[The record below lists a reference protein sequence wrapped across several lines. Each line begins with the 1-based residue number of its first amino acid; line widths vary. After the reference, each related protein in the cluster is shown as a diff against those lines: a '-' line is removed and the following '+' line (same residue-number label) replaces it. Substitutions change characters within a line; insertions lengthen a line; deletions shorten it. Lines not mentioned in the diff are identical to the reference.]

1 MPRSNNNNNNN
12 NNNDRDRE
20 YRVERGNR
28 DREESSRP
36 SRKQQ
41 QQQQS
46 SSSSSTNKKP
56 SSTRSIKRESNSRNI
71 TNKGMNNRN
80 RDSRDRDSQNSDID
94 DDDEDPDLDLVELEE
109 RLTDEVDDEF
119 FQDPRK
125 FHTLH
130 RVIDVLGMQLTLADD
145 SFNSNRGGGNNN
157 SNNKPRRSNS
167 NNGNLQ
173 HADVPRIDRNP
184 AYRAL
189 TAQQDVVEEAI
200 EHLALIHCADLNGSV
215 VQVGRV
221 ARQFHNA
228 ATQVQS
234 LRQQVKDIQETLG
247 TGSHQANHRM
257 NGSNGSNGKANNN
270 NNTNDATAAAAAKDA
285 EAARAAA
292 SSAMSLRE
300 LWLKKLEAEAV
311 LALLE
316 KLDTIRAAP
325 MRFDD
330 LLKAHRIGAAVLT
343 VSGGLDTMFMSDVNQ
358 VQALHKI
365 MEQLMIRKQKAE
377 EVVWELLTDVLF
389 LRTGNGTAQL
399 VALGTGAGEVLFG
412 ANNNK
417 NDKKVSRTRAS
428 ISADSSS
435 HKGGSVDSNSILANN
450 SNNPKNNNSN
460 NNTGNASVVGNAS
473 VISGVPQRQ
482 QSIQS
487 QSQSQSSSTNNNA
500 TNPATAASYLWN
512 LPPSGWDYIRRQQS
526 GMVNPFLNIKMR
538 FALDPD
544 DLQLESILRNIEI
557 QQRDRERGR
566 VSDGVD
572 EDLYDDEE
580 EEVGNFLYGGNNSTS
595 SLNVDEKKQDDNNNK
610 GGGDGGSGGELSLST
625 NVDDNDGR
633 PKAVIPGT
641 MMEAEFDLE
650 ADERRSLEEQQY
662 DSQGRRRKQAL
673 HMTKPTYLDHV
684 MALRTLVECLVRLRR
699 LDDVERIVTESLERE
714 ISQLVQ
720 REQART
726 YLWVENS
733 QLRNKGAGGR
743 YAALLTKAGSGIDL
757 RDFRRHL
764 NHILSAF
771 GNVQIRLIHLTQ
783 IIRHRIVST

>member
-1 MPRSNNNNNNN
+1 MNIMNSSSGAFSHSSSNGNGGEDSESNN
-12 NNNDRDRE
+12 
-20 YRVERGNR
+20 
-28 DREESSRP
+28 P
-36 SRKQQ
+36 
-41 QQQQS
+41 
-46 SSSSSTNKKP
+46 
-56 SSTRSIKRESNSRNI
+56 
-71 TNKGMNNRN
+71 
-80 RDSRDRDSQNSDID
+80 DS
-94 DDDEDPDLDLVELEE
+94 DLIELEE
-109 RLTDEVDDEF
+109 RLTDEVDEEF

-145 SFNSNRGGGNNN
+145 SFNDKRGGNGKND
-157 SNNKPRRSNS
+157 KPRRSNS
-167 NNGNLQ
+167 DNGHLQ
-173 HADVPRIDRNP
+173 HEDAQPRIDRNP

-228 ATQVQS
+228 ASQVQS
-234 LRQQVKDIQETLG
+234 LRRQVKDIQETLG
-247 TGSHQANHRM
+247 TGGSHNNHTNHSNR
-257 NGSNGSNGKANNN
+257 GSGSGGNN
-270 NNTNDATAAAAAKDA
+270 AAAVAAAKDV

-292 SSAMSLRE
+292 SSAASLRE

-330 LLKAHRIGAAVLT
+330 LLKEHRIGAAVVT

-412 ANNNK
+412 TTSAS
-417 NDKKVSRTRAS
+417 DKQKGSRTRAS
-428 ISADSSS
+428 IESSS
-435 HKGGSVDSNSILANN
+435 HKGDGSLGENSILADNSILANN
-450 SNNPKNNNSN
+450 NNNNPNKSNPNNNN
-460 NNTGNASVVGNAS
+460 NNNNNNNGNTGNASVVGNSS
-473 VISGVPQRQ
+473 VISGSVLHRQ
-482 QSIQS
+482 QA
-487 QSQSQSSSTNNNA
+487 SQSSNNTA
-500 TNPATAASYLWN
+500 TNPALAASYLYN

-526 GMVNPFLNIKMR
+526 SMVNPFLNVKMR

-557 QQRDRERGR
+557 QQRDRERGHL
-566 VSDGVD
+566 SDGVD

-580 EEVGNFLYGGNNSTS
+580 EVEGNFLYGGNNSTS
-595 SLNVDEKKQDDNNNK
+595 SLLNNVDEKKLDDNSRGG
-610 GGGDGGSGGELSLST
+610 GGGDGSSGELSLST
-625 NVDDNDGR
+625 NNVDNNNGR

-641 MMEAEFDLE
+641 MMDAEFDLE

-662 DSQGRRRKQAL
+662 DSQGRRRKQSL
-673 HMTKPTYLDHV
+673 HMTKPTYLDSV
-684 MALRTLVECLVRLRR
+684 VALRTLVECLVRLRR

-714 ISQLVQ
+714 LSQLVQ

-726 YLWVENS
+726 YLWVEKS

-783 IIRHRIVST
+783 IIRHRIVSKIYKEF